1 LGKNLDIEQEIKEEI
16 EIKEPRRFKV
26 ILLNDDFSSMD
37 FVVEVL
43 MDIFHKN
50 FDEALNIMLS
60 VHKQGKGV
68 CGIYPFEIAETKV
81 MQVRKAAKKNGF
93 PLRAVIEEA

>member
-1 LGKNLDIEQEIKEEI
+1 MGKNLELDNEVKERVHLD
-16 EIKEPRRFKV
+16 EPKKFKV
-26 ILLNDDFSSMD
+26 ILLNDDFSTMD

-60 VHKQGKGV
+60 VHKEGRGV
-68 CGIYPFEIAETKV
+68 CGVYTYEIAETKV
-81 MQVRKAAKKNGF
+81 LQVKKASKKHGY
-93 PLRAVIEEA
+93 PLRAILEEA